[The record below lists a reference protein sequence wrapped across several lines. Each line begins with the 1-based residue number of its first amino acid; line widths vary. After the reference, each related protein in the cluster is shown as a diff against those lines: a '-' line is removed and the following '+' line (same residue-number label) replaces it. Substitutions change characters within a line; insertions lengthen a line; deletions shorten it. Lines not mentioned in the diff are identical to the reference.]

1 MEIEKFYEDEKPMDY
16 FDLPRRDVVERLKIY
31 YPKGKSFDNVLDI
44 GCGTGATGA
53 AIRQNFNVGHYS
65 GIELMSEA
73 AKIAKERID
82 YVISGNVETLI
93 NEKKFHDLDKRKY
106 DLILILDVIEHLYDP
121 WGLLNFLRDW
131 LSPDGI
137 IVMSIPNAGNIY
149 VVNKLVRDRFLYDEG
164 GLLDKTHIRF
174 FTLRTIQHLVETTKY
189 EILNTYFKRGNMDTK
204 SKILNIFTLGL
215 LKKMF
220 VVQYIVIVKKA

>member
-1 MEIEKFYEDEKPMDY
+1 MEIEKFYEDEKPMEY

-53 AIRQNFNVGHYS
+53 AVRQNFEVGHYS
-65 GIELMSEA
+65 GVELMDAA
-73 AKIAKERID
+73 AKIAKGRLD
-82 YVISGNVETLI
+82 YLVSGNIETII
-93 NEKKFHDLDKRKY
+93 NEKKFQNLDKKKY

-131 LSPDGI
+131 LSPDGV
-137 IVMSIPNAGNIY
+137 IVLSIPNAGNIY
-149 VVNKLVRDRFLYDEG
+149 VVNKLLRDKFLYDEG

-174 FTLRTIQHLVETTKY
+174 FTLKTIQHLAETKGY
-189 EILNTYFKRGNMDTK
+189 MIKDTYFKRGSVDLK
-204 SKILNIFTLGL
+204 SKLLNIFTFGL
-215 LKKMF
+215 LKKIF
-220 VVQYIVIVKKA
+220 VVQYIVMIKKV

>member
-16 FDLPRRDVVERLKIY
+16 FDLPRRDVVERLKMY
-31 YPKGKSFDNVLDI
+31 YPQGKSFDNVLDI

-53 AIRQNFNVGHYS
+53 AIRQNFKVGHYS
-65 GIELMSEA
+65 GVELMDAA
-73 AKIAKERID
+73 AKIAKERLD
-82 YVISGNVETLI
+82 YVVSVNVETMI
-93 NEKKFHDLDKRKY
+93 NEKKFQNLDKKKY

-131 LSPDGI
+131 LSPDGV
-137 IVMSIPNAGNIY
+137 IVLSIPNAGNIY
-149 VVNKLVRDRFLYDEG
+149 VVNKLLRDKFLYDEG

-174 FTLRTIQHLVETTKY
+174 FTLKTIQHLAETTGYMIKD
-189 EILNTYFKRGNMDTK
+189 TYFKRGSMDLK
-204 SKILNIFTLGL
+204 SKILNILTFGL

-220 VVQYIVIVKKA
+220 VVQYIVIIK